1 MVKPVLL
8 DKHGTESDK
17 QNAKRVLLEVLD
29 RSLRLLHPFM
39 PFITEEI
46 WQKLGGAEPSIMV
59 APYPI
64 AEEVLED
71 REAERM
77 VGAVKAITTAVR
89 NVRAERGFTPKDR
102 LKLYVTTNNGRNANF
117 FSEYGYLLNDLARL
131 TELVVNGQP
140 PADAHHDVVE
150 GFAIAIEFPEKV
162 VSKEQIE
169 RTQREIEKSRKE
181 LASLEAKLANTQF
194 VQNAPAAIVEQA
206 QARHLEL
213 RARIEKLMQNQ

>member
-1 MVKPVLL
+1 
-8 DKHGTESDK
+8 
-17 QNAKRVLLEVLD
+17 
-29 RSLRLLHPFM
+29 
-39 PFITEEI
+39 
-46 WQKLGGAEPSIMV
+46 MV

-117 FSEYGYLLNDLARL
+117 FSEYGYLLSELARL

-140 PADAHHDVVE
+140 PTDAHHDVVE
-150 GFAIAIEFPEKV
+150 GFAIAVEFPEKV

-169 RTQREIEKSRKE
+169 RAQREIEKSRKE